1 MSNLFNYIQNKNKNM
16 KLLEKSNGN
25 LARTPEE
32 IEQMI
37 ENASEAYAQ
46 FLTAVGFDY
55 KADRQ
60 TVDTP
65 RRVAKAWL
73 KDLIVG
79 SVTDEPNIT
88 VFPNDEG
95 YDGLVIQSGI
105 PVVSM
110 CAHHNLA
117 FTGFATVAYVPAE
130 NVIGLSKLNR
140 IVEWF
145 GRRPQMQESL
155 TTQIHGYV
163 ADKMQCESVAVSIA
177 CKHTCCSHRGIK
189 HGSVMTT
196 NKFSGVF
203 MEKDN
208 LIREEFLHA
217 IEVNGAKF

>member
-1 MSNLFNYIQNKNKNM
+1 ME
-16 KLLEKSNGN
+16 LLKKSNGS
-25 LARTPEE
+25 LSRTSGEVE
-32 IEQMI
+32 KMI
-37 ENASEAYAQ
+37 NKAAKAYGE
-46 FLTAVGFDY
+46 FLNAVGFDY
-55 KADRQ
+55 EADRQ

-79 SVTDEPNIT
+79 SVTGEPNIT

-105 PVVSM
+105 PIVSM

-117 FTGFATVAYVPAE
+117 FTGYATVAYVPAE

-145 GRRPQMQESL
+145 SRRPQMQESL
-155 TTQIHGYV
+155 TQQIHDYI
-163 ADKMQCESVAVSIA
+163 AQKMNCESVAVSIA

-189 HGSVMTT
+189 HPSVMST

-208 LIREEFLHA
+208 LIREELLSA
-217 IEVNGAKF
+217 IEMNGTKF

>member
-1 MSNLFNYIQNKNKNM
+1 MK
-16 KLLEKSNGN
+16 KLLTKSNGN

-37 ENASEAYAQ
+37 DEAAKAYAE
-46 FLTAVGFDY
+46 FLKAVGFDHT
-55 KADRQ
+55 ADRQ
-60 TVDTP
+60 TEDTP

-79 SVTDEPNIT
+79 SVTNEPNIT
-88 VFPNDEG
+88 TFPNDEG

-105 PVVSM
+105 PITSM

-117 FTGFATVAYVPAE
+117 FTGYATVAYVPGE
-130 NVIGLSKLNR
+130 MVIGLSKLNR

-145 GRRPQMQESL
+145 ARRPQMQESL
-155 TTQIHGYV
+155 TQQIHDYISH
-163 ADKMQCESVAVSIA
+163 KMNCESVAVSIA

-189 HGSVMTT
+189 HPSTMST

-208 LIREEFLHA
+208 LIREELLSA
-217 IEVNGAKF
+217 IEMNGTKF

>member
-1 MSNLFNYIQNKNKNM
+1 ME
-16 KLLEKSNGN
+16 KLLTKSNGN

-32 IEQMI
+32 VEQMI
-37 ENASEAYAQ
+37 DKAAEAYGH
-46 FLTAVGFDY
+46 FLNAVGFDY
-55 KADRQ
+55 TADRQ

-79 SVTDEPNIT
+79 SITNEPNIT

-95 YDGLVIQSGI
+95 YDGLVIQGGI

-110 CAHHNLA
+110 CAHHNLS
-117 FTGFATVAYVPAE
+117 FTGFATVAYIPGE
-130 NVIGLSKLNR
+130 YVIGLSKLNR

-145 GRRPQMQESL
+145 SRRPQMQESL
-155 TTQIHGYV
+155 TTQIHDYI
-163 ADKMQCESVAVSIA
+163 AEKMQCKSVAVSIA

-189 HGSVMTT
+189 HSSVMTT

-217 IEVNGAKF
+217 IEMNGAPLA

>member
-1 MSNLFNYIQNKNKNM
+1 M
-16 KLLEKSNGN
+16 KLLTKSNGN

-37 ENASEAYAQ
+37 DQAAEAYGY
-46 FLTAVGFDY
+46 FLNAVGFDY
-55 KADRQ
+55 TADRQ
-60 TVDTP
+60 TEDTP

-79 SVTDEPNIT
+79 SVTNEPNIT
-88 VFPNDEG
+88 TFPNDEG

-105 PVVSM
+105 PITSM

-117 FTGFATVAYVPAE
+117 FTGYATVAYVPGE
-130 NVIGLSKLNR
+130 MVIGLSKLNR

-145 GRRPQMQESL
+145 ARRPQMQESL
-155 TTQIHGYV
+155 TQQIHDYISQ
-163 ADKMQCESVAVSIA
+163 KMNCDSVAVSIA

-189 HGSVMTT
+189 HPSVMST

-208 LIREEFLHA
+208 LIREELLSA
-217 IEVNGAKF
+217 IEMNGTKF

>member
-1 MSNLFNYIQNKNKNM
+1 M
-16 KLLEKSNGN
+16 KELLKKSNGN
-25 LARTPEE
+25 LPRTSEE

-37 ENASEAYAQ
+37 TEAASAYAN
-46 FLTAVGFDY
+46 FLKALGFDY
-55 KADRQ
+55 EADRQ

-65 RRVAKAWL
+65 KRVAKAFI

-79 SVTDEPNIT
+79 SITPEPNIT

-105 PVVSM
+105 PIVSM

-117 FTGFATVAYVPAE
+117 FTGYATVAYVPAE

-145 GRRPQMQESL
+145 ARRPQMQESL
-155 TTQIHGYV
+155 TQQIHDYV
-163 ADKMQCESVAVSIA
+163 ADKMSCESVAVSIA

-189 HGSVMTT
+189 HPSVMTT

-203 MEKDN
+203 MEKN
-208 LIREEFLHA
+208 NMIREEFLHA
-217 IEVNGAKF
+217 IEVNGAVLK

>member
-1 MSNLFNYIQNKNKNM
+1 MSIE
-16 KLLEKSNGN
+16 LLKKSNGN
-25 LARTPEE
+25 LPRTQEE
-32 IEQMI
+32 INSMI
-37 ENASEAYAQ
+37 EEAAIHYGN
-46 FLTAVGFDY
+46 FLNAVGFDY

-65 RRVAKAWL
+65 MRVSKAWL

-79 SVTDEPNIT
+79 SVTNEPNIT
-88 VFPNDEG
+88 TFPNDEG

-105 PVVSM
+105 PITSM

-117 FTGFATVAYVPAE
+117 FTGFATVAYVPGE

-145 GRRPQMQESL
+145 ARRPQMQESL
-155 TTQIHGYV
+155 TQQIHDYI
-163 ADKMQCESVAVSIA
+163 ADKMDCKSVAVSIA

-189 HGSVMTT
+189 HASVMST

-203 MEKDN
+203 MERDN
-208 LIREEFLHA
+208 LIREELLSA
-217 IEVNGAKF
+217 IEMNGTKF

>member
-1 MSNLFNYIQNKNKNM
+1 M
-16 KLLEKSNGN
+16 KLLTKSNGN
-25 LARTPEE
+25 LSRTPEE

-37 ENASEAYAQ
+37 NNATIAYAN

-55 KADRQ
+55 TADRQ
-60 TVDTP
+60 TEDTP

-79 SVTDEPNIT
+79 SVTNEPNIT
-88 VFPNDEG
+88 TFPNDEG

-105 PVVSM
+105 PITSM

-117 FTGFATVAYVPAE
+117 FTGFATVAYVPGE

-145 GRRPQMQESL
+145 ARRPQMQESL
-155 TTQIHGYV
+155 TQQIHDYL
-163 ADKMQCESVAVSIA
+163 ASKMDCKSVAVSIA

-189 HGSVMTT
+189 HASVMST

-203 MEKDN
+203 MERDN
-208 LIREEFLHA
+208 LIREELLSA
-217 IEVNGAKF
+217 IEMNGTKF

>member
-1 MSNLFNYIQNKNKNM
+1 MIKKANSNFPRSQ
-16 KLLEKSNGN
+16 
-25 LARTPEE
+25 EE
-32 IEQMI
+32 IEKMVR
-37 ENASEAYAQ
+37 EAAIHYGN
-46 FLTAVGFDY
+46 FLNSMGFDY
-55 KADRQ
+55 EADPQ

-65 RRVAKAWL
+65 NRVAKAWL
-73 KDLIVG
+73 KDLIIG
-79 SVTDEPNIT
+79 SITDEPSMT
-88 VFPNDEG
+88 VFPNEEN
-95 YDGLVIQSGI
+95 YDGVVIQTGI

-117 FTGFATVAYVPAE
+117 FTGFATLAYVPGE

-145 GRRPQMQESL
+145 SRRPQMQESL
-155 TTQIHGYV
+155 TQQIHDYLST
-163 ADKMQCESVAVSIA
+163 KMDCPSVAVSIA

-189 HGSVMTT
+189 HPSTMTT

-217 IEVNGAKF
+217 IEVNGTKMK

>member
-1 MSNLFNYIQNKNKNM
+1 MNL
-16 KLLEKSNGN
+16 LGKSNGN

-37 ENASEAYAQ
+37 DKAADAYGH
-46 FLTAVGFDY
+46 FLNAVGFDY
-55 KADRQ
+55 TADRQ

-79 SVTDEPNIT
+79 SVTNEPNIT
-88 VFPNDEG
+88 VFPNDEN
-95 YDGLVIQSGI
+95 YTGLVIQSSI
-105 PVVSM
+105 PIVSM

-117 FTGFATVAYVPAE
+117 FTGYATLAYVPAE

-145 GRRPQMQESL
+145 SRRPQMQESL
-155 TTQIHGYV
+155 TQQIHDYV
-163 ADKMQCESVAVSIA
+163 ADKMQCDSVAVSIA

-189 HGSVMTT
+189 HPSVMTT

-217 IEVNGAKF
+217 IEVNGAPLK

>member
-1 MSNLFNYIQNKNKNM
+1 ME
-16 KLLEKSNGN
+16 LLTKSNGN

-37 ENASEAYAQ
+37 DKAATAYAS
-46 FLTAVGFDY
+46 FLEAVGFDHT
-55 KADRQ
+55 ADRQ
-60 TVDTP
+60 TEDTP

-79 SVTDEPNIT
+79 SVTNEPNIT
-88 VFPNDEG
+88 TFPNDEG

-105 PVVSM
+105 PITSM

-117 FTGFATVAYVPAE
+117 FTGYATVAYVPGE
-130 NVIGLSKLNR
+130 MVIGLSKLNR

-145 GRRPQMQESL
+145 SRRPQMQESL
-155 TTQIHGYV
+155 TQQIHDYI
-163 ADKMQCESVAVSIA
+163 AQKMNCKSVAVSIA

-189 HGSVMTT
+189 HPSVMST

-208 LIREEFLHA
+208 LIREELISA
-217 IEVNGAKF
+217 IEMNGTKF

>member
-1 MSNLFNYIQNKNKNM
+1 M
-16 KLLEKSNGN
+16 KLLNKSNGN
-25 LARTPEE
+25 LPRTQEE
-32 IEQMI
+32 IDQMI
-37 ENASEAYAQ
+37 ENAAEHYSK
-46 FLTAVGFDY
+46 FLEAVGFDHM
-55 KADRQ
+55 ADRQ

-65 RRVAKAWL
+65 KRVAKAWL

-79 SVTDEPNIT
+79 SITDEPNIT
-88 VFPNDEG
+88 VFPNDDH

-105 PVVSM
+105 PITSM

-117 FTGFATVAYVPAE
+117 FTGFATVAYVPDE

-145 GRRPQMQESL
+145 ARRPQMQESL
-155 TTQIHGYV
+155 TQQIHDYI
-163 ADKMQCESVAVSIA
+163 ADKMTCNSVAVSIA
-177 CKHTCCSHRGIK
+177 CKHTCCSSRGIK
-189 HGSVMTT
+189 HPSIMTT

-217 IEVNGAKF
+217 IMKNGRSLE

>member
-1 MSNLFNYIQNKNKNM
+1 ME
-16 KLLEKSNGN
+16 LLKKSNGS
-25 LARTPEE
+25 LSRTPEE

-37 ENASEAYAQ
+37 ENATSAYSL
-46 FLTAVGFDY
+46 FLNAVGFDY
-55 KADRQ
+55 LADKQ
-60 TVDTP
+60 TEDTP

-79 SVTDEPNIT
+79 SVTNEPNIT
-88 VFPNDEG
+88 TFPNDEG

-105 PVVSM
+105 PITSM

-117 FTGFATVAYVPAE
+117 FTGYATVAYVPGE
-130 NVIGLSKLNR
+130 TVIGLSKLNR

-145 GRRPQMQESL
+145 ARRPQMQESL
-155 TTQIHGYV
+155 TQQVHDYIAT
-163 ADKMQCESVAVSIA
+163 KMNCPSVAVSIA

-189 HGSVMTT
+189 HASVMST

-208 LIREEFLHA
+208 MIREELLSA
-217 IEVNGAKF
+217 IELNGTKF

>member
-1 MSNLFNYIQNKNKNM
+1 ME
-16 KLLEKSNGN
+16 LLKKSNGSIP
-25 LARTPEE
+25 RSQED
-32 IEQMI
+32 IEVMI
-37 ENASEAYAQ
+37 DKAAAAYGE

-60 TVDTP
+60 TEDTP

-79 SVTDEPNIT
+79 SISNEPNIT

-95 YDGLVIQSGI
+95 YSGLVIQSGI
-105 PVVSM
+105 PIVSM

-117 FTGFATVAYVPAE
+117 FTGYATVAYVPAE

-145 GRRPQMQESL
+145 SRRPQMQESL
-155 TTQIHGYV
+155 TQQIHDYLS
-163 ADKMQCESVAVSIA
+163 AKMNCPSVAVSIA

-189 HGSVMTT
+189 HPSTMTT

-217 IEVNGAKF
+217 IEVNGTKF